1 MTCGIPCLCI
11 FFQGTSLTVDLEK
24 IKGLENEVTDLTE
37 KLDTIKVKRAEDRN
51 KLKEA
56 EKIKIQHEQVG
67 KLFVFLRTK
76 LSSQS

>member
-1 MTCGIPCLCI
+1 M
-11 FFQGTSLTVDLEK
+11 TVDLEK